1 MAQKLFPT
9 GQGIFRRAQQKET
22 IVGLD
27 QSSCGSLFQPKWE
40 NEYWQQ
46 STGEERKF
54 NAKVTRFWIAMKQH
68 RIIGGAK
75 IAGIDIGGRFLV
87 RWTSFS
93 SPAIS
98 VDPTAGFHFPHQQC
112 DCVLMQ
118 RMSENQTIFDSL
130 FSSFCSRACSRTCPT
145 NLICLVM
152 TVRINSLFISVRRNT
167 SVFCTG
173 DYSRQCGDYSRQC
186 GQSPNS
192 ATVAE
197 NGVAE
202 FGNSCQNRRL

>member
-1 MAQKLFPT
+1 
-9 GQGIFRRAQQKET
+9 
-22 IVGLD
+22 
-27 QSSCGSLFQPKWE
+27 
-40 NEYWQQ
+40 
-46 STGEERKF
+46 
-54 NAKVTRFWIAMKQH
+54 MKQQ